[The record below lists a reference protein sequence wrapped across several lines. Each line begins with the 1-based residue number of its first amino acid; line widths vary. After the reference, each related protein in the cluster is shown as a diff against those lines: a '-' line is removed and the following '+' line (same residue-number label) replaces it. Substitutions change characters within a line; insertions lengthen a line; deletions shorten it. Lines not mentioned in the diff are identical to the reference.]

1 MIDQSFY
8 LGCITF
14 FGWFTFTYIVPKIS
28 ERFNKIYY
36 DHFYIQDER
45 NDDIEYFNNKLYEI
59 DIQHELKIKNVER
72 LIESLEQKINYID
85 NVQDKAI
92 YLNKNNISCDEVHIR
107 NDKYSV
113 FKKFYN
119 PNLKNM
125 NYFEKHMVNIPVGWW
140 LTKKEIKQITTV
152 INKY

>member
-92 YLNKNNISCDEVHIR
+92 YLNKNNIFDLKDRVHTIEDQI
-107 NDKYSV
+107 NTLIKNINNSV
-113 FKKFYN
+113 
-119 PNLKNM
+119 LVM
-125 NYFEKHMVNIPVGWW
+125 
-140 LTKKEIKQITTV
+140 
-152 INKY
+152 